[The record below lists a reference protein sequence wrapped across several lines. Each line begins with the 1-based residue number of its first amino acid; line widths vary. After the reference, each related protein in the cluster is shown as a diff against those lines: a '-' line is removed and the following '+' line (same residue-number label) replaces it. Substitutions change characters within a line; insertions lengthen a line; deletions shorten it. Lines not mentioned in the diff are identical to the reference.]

1 MASCAQVGDR
11 RLAAPSSIRQVSNLP
26 QLLTCRGGAGGFA
39 CVSANV
45 QLCWSSHL
53 CEPRFA
59 SRIAIKVGIGCIEPM
74 SLSLRQLTQA
84 RVGLGRAGNS
94 LPTSEL
100 LEFRLAQAR
109 ARDAVHVTLDVPSLR
124 AELREIGLE
133 SLAVSSAARNRTE
146 YLRRPDLGRKL
157 NQESLGELESVLTRV
172 PIAFVIADGLSALAV
187 HRHAPSLL
195 RLVAAELS
203 GSRGIVG
210 PVIIA
215 TQGRVAIGDEIGA
228 ALGAELSVVL
238 IGERPG
244 LSAPDSLGVY
254 LTYQPKP
261 GRTDAERNCI
271 SNIRPEGLSYAAAA
285 FKLLFLVREARR
297 LKLSGVNL
305 KDSTALLM

>member
-1 MASCAQVGDR
+1 M
-11 RLAAPSSIRQVSNLP
+11 SI
-26 QLLTCRGGAGGFA
+26 
-39 CVSANV
+39 
-45 QLCWSSHL
+45 
-53 CEPRFA
+53 
-59 SRIAIKVGIGCIEPM
+59 
-74 SLSLRQLTQA
+74 SLRQLTQA
-84 RVGLGRAGNS
+84 RVELGRAGNS

-109 ARDAVHVTLDVPSLR
+109 ARDAVHVALDVQSLR

-133 SLAVSSAARNRTE
+133 SLAVASAARNRTE

-157 NQESLGELESVLTRV
+157 SHESHSELESFMGR
-172 PIAFVIADGLSALAV
+172 IGMAFVIADGLSALAA
-187 HRHAPSLL
+187 HRHAPPLL
-195 RLVAAELS
+195 RLVAGELAAGGDS
-203 GSRGIVG
+203 VA

-244 LSAPDSLGVY
+244 LSAPDSLGIY
-254 LTYQPKP
+254 LTWQPKP

-271 SNIRPEGLSYAAAA
+271 SNIRPEGLSYEAAA
-285 FKLLFLVREARR
+285 FKLLFLLREARR

-305 KDSTALLM
+305 KEPPAISAQLSAAREPPIPG